1 MPLFFQACD
10 LFKQNAM
17 QGVTKGGKDHDSTVD
32 TTTKSG
38 FFSAEETFHVEAIQ
52 RCLGRTEELSEE
64 LHSWFNNPWSVAETF
79 HVGAIQRCLIANRCL
94 KIATCQRVIESE
106 ETLTNVFEPWFNN
119 PRSVALHPPKLP
131 KVFHHL
137 QVFCVL
143 YTVTST
149 GLSTCCAFVY
159 FLYSSYINTE
169 PDKILLQNASKLA
182 KNVTG

>member
-1 MPLFFQACD
+1 MN
-10 LFKQNAM
+10 KQNAM

-38 FFSAEETFHVEAIQ
+38 FFSAEETFHVVTI
-52 RCLGRTEELSEE
+52 
-64 LHSWFNNPWSVAETF
+64 V
-79 HVGAIQRCLIANRCL
+79 
-94 KIATCQRVIESE
+94 TCQRDIVSE
-106 ETLTNVFEPWFNN
+106 ETLTNVFKPWFNN
-119 PRSVALHPPKLP
+119 PRSVALHPPELP

-169 PDKILLQNASKLA
+169 PDKILLLNASRLA